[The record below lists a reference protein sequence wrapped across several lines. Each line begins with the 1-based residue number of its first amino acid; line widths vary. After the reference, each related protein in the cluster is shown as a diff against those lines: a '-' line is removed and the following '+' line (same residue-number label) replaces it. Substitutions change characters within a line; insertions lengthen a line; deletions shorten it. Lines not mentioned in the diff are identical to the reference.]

1 MYGVRIDRLLQ
12 AKFRDIYT
20 PQPLR
25 IQWSACAELM
35 QEEMVMSGQLDEITR
50 HLNAHQVLN
59 IRNGQ
64 GLRVGCLRGVLWITQ
79 SNDSDDIVVQD
90 GQSFV
95 LDRPGLALI
104 SAPIGPAD
112 IIIQPASRRSIKQH
126 RVV

>member
-1 MYGVRIDRLLQ
+1 
-12 AKFRDIYT
+12 
-20 PQPLR
+20 
-25 IQWSACAELM
+25 M
-35 QEEMVMSGQLDEITR
+35 QEEMVMSGQLDKMER
-50 HLNAHQVLN
+50 HLNARQVLD

-79 SNDSDDIVVQD
+79 SNDSDDIIVQD

-112 IIIQPASRRSIKQH
+112 VIIQPASRIQTIDQTTSAGLARWEPRH
-126 RVV
+126 DVRHFA